1 MSPSEDAVST
11 VEAEVA
17 MLLRLAER
25 SRRSSPR
32 RLGELDRSAYLV
44 LGVLTTQGPR
54 SVNAIADALRLD
66 PSTVTRQVLAMERA
80 GHVSRTVDDTDRR
93 VTVVAATDEGRAA
106 LAETREI
113 RGGIYREVLA
123 DWTEQERTALATA
136 LHRLNVDLDD
146 WGRAHAG

>member
-44 LGVLTTQGPR
+44 LGVLTSDGPC

-93 VTVVAATDEGRAA
+93 VTVVAPTDEGRAA

-123 DWTEQERTALATA
+123 GWTEQERTGLAAA

>member
-1 MSPSEDAVST
+1 MSPTEDAVST

-32 RLGELDRSAYLV
+32 RLHELDRSAYLV
-44 LGVLTTQGPR
+44 LGVLTADGPC
-54 SVNAIADALRLD
+54 SVNSIADALRLD

-80 GHVSRTVDDTDRR
+80 GHVSRSADDADRR
-93 VTVVAATDEGRAA
+93 VTVVSATDAGRDA
-106 LAETREI
+106 LARTREI

-123 DWTEQERTALATA
+123 GWTDAERSTLAAA
-136 LHRLNVDLDD
+136 LHRLNADLDD